1 MSKLRR
7 MIQSVSPGSYGSG
20 GRLDPAVAPEQVDAT
35 SILRRVNEH
44 ASPTTATVVRIN
56 NGFIVTQFIYN
67 PSGPDGYSCTY
78 AATLEDLAQALVGT
92 FAAQRLKT

>member
-1 MSKLRR
+1 MSLLRR
-7 MIQSVSPGSYGSG
+7 MMQRPVQGYGSNAVD
-20 GRLDPAVAPEQVDAT
+20 LAPAPQALSGN
-35 SILRRVNEH
+35 SILHRINEQT
-44 ASPTTATVVRIN
+44 SPTTAMVVRIN
-56 NGFIVTQFIYN
+56 NGFLVTQFIYN

>member
-1 MSKLRR
+1 MSLLRR
-7 MIQSVSPGSYGSG
+7 MMQRPVQGYGSN
-20 GRLDPAVAPEQVDAT
+20 AVDAT
-35 SILRRVNEH
+35 PVPQQLSG
-44 ASPTTATVVRIN
+44 TATIQRINEPSSSNTASVVRIN
-56 NGFIVTQFIYN
+56 NGFLVTQFIYN

>member
-7 MIQSVSPGSYGSG
+7 MLQSMRQGYGSN
-20 GRLDPAVAPEQVDAT
+20 AVDAVPT
-35 SILRRVNEH
+35 QRQMDGNSVLSRINEH
-44 ASPTTATVVRIN
+44 ASPSTAAVVRIN
-56 NGFIVTQFIYN
+56 NGFLVTQFIYN

-78 AATLEDLAQALVGT
+78 AATPEELALVLVGT